1 MIRTTFLAMTVMSLL
16 LFALPCILW
25 LIGWLIGL
33 CFGLHLPF
41 GPFGWTGLGLVVLFW
56 AVMLYGIYIG
66 RWQLEVNRQ
75 EFRSAEV
82 PEALDGYKIIHIS
95 DLHLS
100 TFDDKPEALKRIV
113 ESINAEEP
121 DLVCFT
127 GDLVTFGYEE
137 AAPYRDILRGLKAK
151 DGICSVLGNHDFL
164 IYRRGFSNENE
175 RLAAVEA
182 LANYERDS
190 LGWQLLRN
198 DHYQPRE
205 GLSIVGVDNASC
217 TGQQGFHTLYAADLG
232 KAMKGTNGMRILL
245 SHDPSHW
252 RAEVAGKEAIPL
264 TLSGHT
270 HAGQV
275 RLFGWPLSAV
285 SFKDNEGWYAC
296 GEQKL
301 YINRGLGCTLPM
313 RLGCPAEITLI
324 ELKKF

>member
-1 MIRTTFLAMTVMSLL
+1 MIRTTFLAMAVMSLL

-41 GPFGWTGLGLVVLFW
+41 GPFAWTGFGLVAFFWLF
-56 AVMLYGIYIG
+56 MLYGIYVG

-100 TFDDKPEALKRIV
+100 TFDDNPEALSRIV

-137 AAPYRDILRGLKAK
+137 AAPFAEILRSMKAK
-151 DGICSVLGNHDFL
+151 DGVCSVLGNHDFL
-164 IYRRGFSNENE
+164 IYRRGFAGEEE
-175 RLAAVEA
+175 RIAAVDA
-182 LANYERDS
+182 LATYERDS
-190 LGWQLLRN
+190 LGWHLLRN

-217 TGQQGFHTLYAADLG
+217 TGQQGFHTLYAADLK
-232 KAMKGTNGMRILL
+232 KALENTNGMRLL
-245 SHDPSHW
+245 LTHDPSHW
-252 RAEVAGKEAIPL
+252 RAEVADKEPIAL

-275 RLFGWPLSAV
+275 RLFGWPLSSV
-285 SFKDNEGWYAC
+285 SFKDNEGWYAS
-296 GEQKL
+296 GEQHL

-313 RLGCPAEITLI
+313 RFGCPAEITVI